1 MAFGTLTVGTDTF
14 NSVGP
19 GEYMKSTVLFG
30 QPSDMFKLAPGK
42 KANAKAPTSFA
53 VTRILDK
60 DFTVGTEVTRR
71 RCSVSVQVNVPDGF
85 TMNEVD
91 LLLLSASDLCSVSF
105 LTRLAMGES

>member
-1 MAFGTLTVGTDTF
+1 MAFGTLTVGADTF

-30 QPSDMFKLAPGK
+30 QPADMFKLAPGK

-53 VTRILDK
+53 VTKVLDK

-71 RCSVSVQVNVPDGF
+71 RASVSVQINVPDGF
-85 TMNEVD
+85 TMAEVD
-91 LLLLSASDLCSVSF
+91 TMLLSVSDLCTQTF
-105 LTRLAMGES
+105 LTRLALGES